1 MYLNIVKSIN
11 KIKTKNI
18 INKNSIQFNA
28 FYFKKFKLIILSFD
42 NTNISVVCLFDL
54 VIKNSIIK
62 FFMIFLLLSFLN
74 FLQKNG
80 DLSNQFF
87 FMSNL
92 LYSKIYE
99 SFLILP
105 LVRFFNFLSMN
116 IFNKHTI
123 LIDNQKEYKNFYIIN
138 LDENNTNI
146 MSFNNLHNMLN
157 IKKSHRNKILWN
169 ELLYHAKNLKKY
181 YLSSLGK
188 ISDKEYQKYFVKI
201 EYKSTYPYMAFVIRF
216 LPLLDGIALI
226 HEYQPRYRNKKDYNI
241 NEFDII
247 YGTDYNIDIDIDNER
262 FINEPKIIKER
273 ESFIFSF
280 LLCTIP
286 YLQFFYEN
294 KINTYYS
301 EEILNIFSKIVEKSD
316 LDSSLNINYI
326 LSKIL
331 QYLYNEYLKCVIR
344 ESDKV
349 KIISQENT
357 ISNKDDMLKRNE
369 KFINRINE
377 DKYEIIN
384 NKQWIYSNFYHN
396 QNLFKMTKIYYLLTL
411 FKPTFNISRYK
422 RHNSY
427 NFDDK
432 NKYEYINIDLKKGL
446 HKSINLTMKFSYARL
461 RNITRHNS
469 SENVETNSC
478 VKKSDSLNCILTKQI
493 SNYDGSN
500 NFDSHQSTNNIS
512 SDLNKTQSNED
523 TFCSLKS
530 IFELDDLFSIKQN
543 FK

>member
-11 KIKTKNI
+11 KINKKNI
-18 INKNSIQFNA
+18 MSQNSIQFNA
-28 FYFKKFKLIILSFD
+28 FYFKKFKLIILSFY
-42 NTNISVVCLFDL
+42 NINISVLCLFDL
-54 VIKNSIIK
+54 VINNSIIK

-80 DLSNQFF
+80 DLSNQSFF
-87 FMSNL
+87 FSNL

-105 LVRFFNFLSMN
+105 LLRFFNFISMN

-123 LIDNQKEYKNFYIIN
+123 LIDNHLEYKNFYLIN

-146 MSFNNLHNMLN
+146 MSFNNLHNILN
-157 IKKSHRNKILWN
+157 IKKYRNKILWN
-169 ELLYHAKNLKKY
+169 ELIYHAKNLKKY
-181 YLSSLGK
+181 YLNSLGK

-226 HEYQPRYRNKKDYNI
+226 HEYQPRFRNEKDYNI

-247 YGTDYNIDIDIDNER
+247 YGTNYNVDIDIDSER

-286 YLQFFYEN
+286 YLRFFYEN
-294 KINTYYS
+294 KLSTYYS

-331 QYLYNEYLKCVIR
+331 NYLYNEYLKCVIR

-357 ISNKDDMLKRNE
+357 ISNKDKILKRNE
-369 KFINRINE
+369 RFINRINE

-384 NKQWIYSNFYHN
+384 NNQWNYSNFYHN
-396 QNLFKMTKIYYLLTL
+396 QNLFKMTKIYYLLIL
-411 FKPTFNISRYK
+411 FKPTVNISRYK

-446 HKSINLTMKFSYARL
+446 HKSINLTMKFSYDRL
-461 RNITRHNS
+461 RNNTRNNS
-469 SENVETNSC
+469 NENLETKSC
-478 VKKSDSLNCILTKQI
+478 VKRSDSLNCILTKPI

-530 IFELDDLFSIKQN
+530 IFELDDLFSIKKD

>member
-11 KIKTKNI
+11 KINKKNI
-18 INKNSIQFNA
+18 MSQNSIQFNA
-28 FYFKKFKLIILSFD
+28 FYFKKFKLIILSFY
-42 NTNISVVCLFDL
+42 NINISVLCLFDL

-80 DLSNQFF
+80 DLSNQSFF
-87 FMSNL
+87 FSNL

-105 LVRFFNFLSMN
+105 LLRFFNFISMN

-123 LIDNQKEYKNFYIIN
+123 LIDNHLEYKNFYLIN

-146 MSFNNLHNMLN
+146 MSFNNLHNILN
-157 IKKSHRNKILWN
+157 IKKYKNKILWN

-226 HEYQPRYRNKKDYNI
+226 HEYQPRFRNKKDYNI

-247 YGTDYNIDIDIDNER
+247 YGTNYNVDIDIDNER

-286 YLQFFYEN
+286 YLRFFYEN
-294 KINTYYS
+294 KLSTYYS

-331 QYLYNEYLKCVIR
+331 NYLYNEYLKCVIR

-357 ISNKDDMLKRNE
+357 ISNKDKILKRNE

-384 NKQWIYSNFYHN
+384 NNQWNYSNFYHN
-396 QNLFKMTKIYYLLTL
+396 QNLFKMTKIYYLLIL
-411 FKPTFNISRYK
+411 FKPTVNISRYK

-446 HKSINLTMKFSYARL
+446 HKSINLTMKFSYVRL
-461 RNITRHNS
+461 RNNTRNNS
-469 SENVETNSC
+469 SENLETKSC
-478 VKKSDSLNCILTKQI
+478 VKRSDSLNCILTKPI

-530 IFELDDLFSIKQN
+530 IFELDDLFSIKKD

>member
-11 KIKTKNI
+11 KINKKNI
-18 INKNSIQFNA
+18 MSQNSIQFNA
-28 FYFKKFKLIILSFD
+28 FYFKKFKLIILSFY
-42 NTNISVVCLFDL
+42 NINISVLCLFDL
-54 VIKNSIIK
+54 VINNSIIK

-80 DLSNQFF
+80 DLSNQSFF
-87 FMSNL
+87 FSNL

-105 LVRFFNFLSMN
+105 LLRFFNFISMN

-123 LIDNQKEYKNFYIIN
+123 LIDNHLEYKNFYLIN

-146 MSFNNLHNMLN
+146 LSFNNLHNILN
-157 IKKSHRNKILWN
+157 IKKYRNKILWN
-169 ELLYHAKNLKKY
+169 ELIYHAKNLKKY
-181 YLSSLGK
+181 YLNSLGK

-226 HEYQPRYRNKKDYNI
+226 HEYQPRFRNKKDYNI

-247 YGTDYNIDIDIDNER
+247 YGTNYNVDIDIDSER

-286 YLQFFYEN
+286 YLRFFYEN
-294 KINTYYS
+294 KLSTYYS

-331 QYLYNEYLKCVIR
+331 NYLYNEYLKYVIR

-357 ISNKDDMLKRNE
+357 ISNKDKILKRNE

-384 NKQWIYSNFYHN
+384 NNQWNYSNFYHN
-396 QNLFKMTKIYYLLTL
+396 QNLFKMTKIYYLLIL
-411 FKPTFNISRYK
+411 FKPTVNISRYK

-461 RNITRHNS
+461 RNNTRNNS
-469 SENVETNSC
+469 SENLETKSC
-478 VKKSDSLNCILTKQI
+478 VKRSDSLNCILTKPI

-530 IFELDDLFSIKQN
+530 IFELDDLFSIKKD